1 GLERLVT
8 GGDGDRHLA
17 APLGDEGGDLLG
29 SLTGDVL
36 AEQGRAGQGATLELL
51 RVGERA
57 AGEEDGEHRE
67 GGHQHECDPA
77 TAVSAGGS
85 QRAARRGRIG
95 HVRHGFR
102 SVLGGRRDCP
112 RCTARE
118 GAGVPPP
125 SRLTFRVTER
135 TYRTTWGGARP
146 SSQRGI

>member
-1 GLERLVT
+1 M
-8 GGDGDRHLA
+8 
-17 APLGDEGGDLLG
+17 
-29 SLTGDVL
+29 
-36 AEQGRAGQGATLELL
+36 
-51 RVGERA
+51 
-57 AGEEDGEHRE
+57 
-67 GGHQHECDPA
+67 
-77 TAVSAGGS
+77 SAGGS

-146 SSQRGI
+146 SSQRGIVVDGEPARGAAPHHGADGDPPVADPAPTGATVCTGDPRRRVEQRRP